1 MNRLELAKAGKLAYK
16 KLSDDEVA
24 TLFDEFQTKFQRTY
38 ATDKEAK
45 TRFKNFLEFL
55 RNVDSRNEKE
65 QDMGGSAVHGV
76 TIFSDMSDSEM
87 SGIFMGYVPVSTPEV
102 LALSKKPMLSKYG
115 GKSNSVDW
123 SGIYTTAIKQQG
135 YCGSCWAFAAVMQ
148 IESDGIRA
156 GLITTK
162 DDLSTEQLVACD
174 NEDNKA
180 LSEYVLNR
188 GCYGGNTETAYA
200 YVNYVGGIVHE
211 SDYPYTSF
219 WEKVK
224 SCDKDNDDYVVT
236 VDNYYVIDTGEDDM
250 IEYVMS
256 TGPLAVCVD
265 ANDWVSYT
273 GGVIHSC
280 GNSLDHCVQLVGY
293 DKDNEYWIV
302 RNSWGEAWGDNGY
315 VMLKGGKNTCGLTTI
330 PTYTSVS
337 KSKKS
342 KSKDSDDDKKSDKSD
357 KDEDEDDEDDEDDEK
372 DSKKS
377 TNMKGA
383 STSMSKKEVKK
394 AAKDVK
400 QEIKKEKKALKKDK
414 KTAKHESSKSKSSS
428 SSSSNHHYTH

>member
-1 MNRLELAKAGKLAYK
+1 MYSIEEAAERRPLLETPSSSKSNKTIASSSSSNVLISSSSSSSSGTYRKWTIFVSIVALLCAVGLVAVSFNWVYLARSSTEVVSMNRLELAKAGKLAYK

-180 LSEYVLNR
+180 LSGDPIIPSYILLHIPSHMLLLHIPLTFPSYHCISLQIPLTLLFQMYCCCRICTESWLLRRQYRDCLCICELRRWYRTRIRLSLHIVL
-188 GCYGGNTETAYA
+188 GK
-200 YVNYVGGIVHE
+200 GI
-211 SDYPYTSF
+211 
-219 WEKVK
+219 
-224 SCDKDNDDYVVT
+224 
-236 VDNYYVIDTGEDDM
+236 
-250 IEYVMS
+250 
-256 TGPLAVCVD
+256 
-265 ANDWVSYT
+265 
-273 GGVIHSC
+273 
-280 GNSLDHCVQLVGY
+280 
-293 DKDNEYWIV
+293 
-302 RNSWGEAWGDNGY
+302 
-315 VMLKGGKNTCGLTTI
+315 
-330 PTYTSVS
+330 
-337 KSKKS
+337 
-342 KSKDSDDDKKSDKSD
+342 
-357 KDEDEDDEDDEDDEK
+357 
-372 DSKKS
+372 
-377 TNMKGA
+377 
-383 STSMSKKEVKK
+383 
-394 AAKDVK
+394 
-400 QEIKKEKKALKKDK
+400 
-414 KTAKHESSKSKSSS
+414 
-428 SSSSNHHYTH
+428 THF